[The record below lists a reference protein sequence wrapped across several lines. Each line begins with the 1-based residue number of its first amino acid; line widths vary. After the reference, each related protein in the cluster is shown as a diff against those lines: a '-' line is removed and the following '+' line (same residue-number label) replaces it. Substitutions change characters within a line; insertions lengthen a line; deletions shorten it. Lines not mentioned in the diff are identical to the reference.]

1 MIHVKGLTKLYG
13 NKVGVEDV
21 SFDVGRGAV
30 AGLLGPNGAGKSTIM
45 KLLTGYSAPQAGEIT
60 VDGVDVIH
68 DYRTAAVKT
77 GYAPEI
83 PPLFPEM
90 TVEGYLFFVA
100 DLKNI
105 KKGDRSAHITMIMEM
120 TRITDVR
127 KRLLKNLSK
136 GYRQR
141 VGIAQAL
148 VGFPPVLILDEP
160 TAGLDPTQIAQLRE
174 LLHSLGGKHTIILS
188 SHILSEITNLCEEVI
203 IINNGRVTV
212 QKSLKNA
219 SEKDSVFLLTLNTS
233 DRDRAISCV
242 RGVKG
247 IIDAMSDNTDDRFF
261 SIRIRFDPEQDEAI
275 ETRSALFLALS
286 AAKLPIL
293 ELVRKRESLEELYL
307 EATVGRVS

>member
-21 SFDVGRGAV
+21 SFDVERGAV

-45 KLLTGYSAPQAGEIT
+45 KLLTGYSAPDAGEIT
-60 VDGVDVIH
+60 VDGVDVIL
-68 DYRTAAVKT
+68 DYRAAAAKT
-77 GYAPEI
+77 GYAPEV

-90 TVEGYLFFVA
+90 TVEGYLFFAA

-105 KKGDRSAHITMIMEM
+105 KKGDRCAHVTMIMEM
-120 TRITDVR
+120 TRIADVR
-127 KRLLKNLSK
+127 KRLLKNISK
-136 GYRQR
+136 GYKQR

-160 TAGLDPTQIAQLRE
+160 TAGLDPSQIAQLRE

-188 SHILSEITNLCEEVI
+188 SHILSEISNLCEEVI
-203 IINNGRVTV
+203 IINNGRVAV
-212 QKSLKNA
+212 QKNIKNI

-233 DRDRAISCV
+233 DRDRALTCV

-247 IIDAMSDNTDDRFF
+247 IIDATPDNSDDHVC
-261 SIRIRFDPEQDEAI
+261 SIKIRFDPGQDEAM
-275 ETRSALFLALS
+275 ETRSALFFALS
-286 AAKLPIL
+286 AAKLPVL

-307 EATVGRVS
+307 EATVGGVS